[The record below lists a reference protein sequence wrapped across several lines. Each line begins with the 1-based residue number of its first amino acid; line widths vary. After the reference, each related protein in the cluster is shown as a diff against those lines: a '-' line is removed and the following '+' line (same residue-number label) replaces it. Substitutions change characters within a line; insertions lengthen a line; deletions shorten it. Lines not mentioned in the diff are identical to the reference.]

1 MRNTLRESTAIV
13 KAPSDRP
20 RTGTVL
26 RHWTTDDL
34 VFMGKATTTSSAMA
48 DWGLADAR
56 KRNLIASKLKSLA
69 GRAGAL

>member
-1 MRNTLRESTAIV
+1 
-13 KAPSDRP
+13 
-20 RTGTVL
+20 
-26 RHWTTDDL
+26 
-34 VFMGKATTTSSAMA
+34 MGKATTTSSAMA